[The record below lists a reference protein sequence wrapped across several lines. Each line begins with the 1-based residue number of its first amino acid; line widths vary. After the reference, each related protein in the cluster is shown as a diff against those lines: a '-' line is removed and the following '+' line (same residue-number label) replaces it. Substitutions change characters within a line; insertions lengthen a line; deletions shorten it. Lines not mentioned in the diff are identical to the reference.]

1 LKPHQYSAS
10 NRHRS
15 SEKASSASS
24 SWRGLLRQLLSSD
37 DFACALGAVVL
48 TSLMLIPMMQLWR
61 ANLWMPF
68 TLGGD
73 APYYLMVIKGTL
85 LHGWWLENPDLGA
98 PFGQELYDFPF
109 LAHDGFHLVL
119 IKMLGLFS
127 SDPVFVA
134 NVFFLLSFPL
144 VALVAF
150 LVLRQLG
157 ISGDAAL
164 VCSVLYALAPYHF
177 LRDHQHLNLAA
188 YYSVPVGAYLVLSI
202 LSGKPLFARR
212 RNPGAWVLAWTSR
225 RSLITLILCLFVA
238 SASSTY
244 YAVFAMLLLI
254 AAAMLAYVTRRE
266 ARTLFEG
273 GVILGLII
281 GFLALASL
289 PHLIY
294 WSVNGPN
301 YEVAHRLPSE
311 SESYALV
318 LTQMV
323 LPVPGHQIGFLSD
336 FAETYYLNTPLKS
349 EFIPY
354 QSLGFVAALGFGWL
368 LLVVLASCLSPL
380 WGIGSSRQ
388 RQLHGQLGT
397 VTIIAFLIGTTGG
410 ISSLF
415 AWLISP
421 QIRSWDRISIFISFF
436 ALAAVG
442 LLLDALR
449 ERVDLRTGRP
459 VLGVALLWGVLLI
472 GLFDQTNKAFVPD
485 YEIAQNEYKS
495 DAVFVEAIDRELP
508 PRAAVFELPYV
519 SFPENVQPGLEI
531 GPYEPLRP
539 YLHPSDLRWSYGAV
553 KGRPRADW
561 PADLTDKPTKVML
574 DTVVSKGFDGIYIFR
589 FGYPD
594 RAAKLERELSVL
606 LGVKPLVSPD
616 GRMSFF
622 SLLSYKEKGQSLDG
636 EKNSPRVAASYP
648 QEGANREQLIGRKE
662 S

>member
-1 LKPHQYSAS
+1 MKLHSYSTS
-10 NRHRS
+10 DRHRS
-15 SEKASSASS
+15 SDKASSASS
-24 SWRGLLRQLLSSD
+24 SWRGLLWQLLSSD

-48 TSLMLIPMMQLWR
+48 TSLMVIPIMQLWR

-98 PFGQELYDFPF
+98 PYGQELYDFPF
-109 LAHDGFHLVL
+109 LAHDSFHLVL
-119 IKMLGLFS
+119 IKLLGLLS

-188 YYSVPVGAYLVLSI
+188 YYSVPVGAYLVLTI

-212 RNPGAWVLAWTSR
+212 RNPGARVLAWVSR

-244 YAVFAMLLLI
+244 YAVFAILLLI
-254 AAAMLAYVTRRE
+254 AAATLAYVTRRE
-266 ARTLFEG
+266 ARTFFEG
-273 GVILGLII
+273 GAVLGLIF
-281 GFLALASL
+281 GFLALGAL
-289 PHLIY
+289 PHLMY
-294 WSVNGPN
+294 WSANGQN
-301 YEVAHRLPSE
+301 SEVAHRFPSE

-323 LPVPGHQIGFLSD
+323 LPVPGHRIGFLSD

-349 EFIPY
+349 EFVPY

-368 LLVVLASCLSPL
+368 LLVVLASCLSTR
-380 WGIGSSRQ
+380 WGFGSARQ
-388 RQLHGQLGT
+388 RQLQGQLGT

-485 YEIAQNEYKS
+485 YETAQNEYKS

-553 KGRPRADW
+553 KGRPSADW
-561 PADLTDKPTKVML
+561 QADLADKPTKVML

-594 RAAKLERELSVL
+594 RAAKLEAELSVL
-606 LGVKPLVSPD
+606 LGVEPLVSPD

-622 SLLSYKEKGQSLDG
+622 SLLSYKEKGQASDG
-636 EKNSPRVAASYP
+636 EKNGSRVAASYP
-648 QEGANREQLIGRKE
+648 QEEANREQLIGRKE

>member
-1 LKPHQYSAS
+1 LKPHSHGAS

-15 SEKASSASS
+15 SDKTSSASS
-24 SWRGLLRQLLSSD
+24 SWRGLLWQLLSSY

-48 TSLMLIPMMQLWR
+48 TSLMVIPMMQLWR

-98 PFGQELYDFPF
+98 PYGQELYDFPF
-109 LAHDGFHLVL
+109 LAHDSFHLVL
-119 IKMLGLFS
+119 IKMLGLLS

-144 VALVAF
+144 VTLVAF

-164 VCSVLYALAPYHF
+164 VCSALYALAPYHF

-188 YYSVPVGAYLVLSI
+188 YYSVPVGAYLVLTI

-212 RNPGAWVLAWTSR
+212 RNPGARVLAWASR
-225 RSLITLILCLFVA
+225 RSLITLMLCLFVA

-244 YAVFAMLLLI
+244 YAVFAILLLI
-254 AAAMLAYVTRRE
+254 AAAMLAYITRRE

-273 GVILGLII
+273 GAVLGLIF
-281 GFLALASL
+281 GFLALGAL
-289 PHLIY
+289 PHLLY
-294 WSVNGPN
+294 WFVNGQN
-301 YEVAHRLPSE
+301 DEVAHRLPSE

-323 LPVPGHQIGFLSD
+323 LPVPGHRIGFLSD

-368 LLVVLASCLSPL
+368 LLVVLASCLSTR
-380 WGIGSSRQ
+380 WGFGSARQ
-388 RQLHGQLGT
+388 RHLHGQLGT

-421 QIRSWDRISIFISFF
+421 QIRSWGRISIFISFF

-472 GLFDQTNKAFVPD
+472 GLFDQTNNAFVPH
-485 YEIAQNEYKS
+485 YEIAQREYKS

-519 SFPENVQPGLEI
+519 SFPENFQPGLDI

-553 KGRPRADW
+553 KGRPSADW
-561 PADLTDKPTKVML
+561 QADLADKPTKVML

-594 RAAKLERELSVL
+594 RAAKLERELSDL
-606 LGVKPLVSPD
+606 LGGEPLVSPD

-622 SLLSYKEKGQSLDG
+622 SVLSYKEKGQALDG
-636 EKNSPRVAASYP
+636 EKNGPRVAVSYP
-648 QEGANREQLIGRKE
+648 QEEANREQLIGRKE
-662 S
+662 N

>member
-1 LKPHQYSAS
+1 
-10 NRHRS
+10 
-15 SEKASSASS
+15 
-24 SWRGLLRQLLSSD
+24 
-37 DFACALGAVVL
+37 
-48 TSLMLIPMMQLWR
+48 
-61 ANLWMPF
+61 
-68 TLGGD
+68 
-73 APYYLMVIKGTL
+73 
-85 LHGWWLENPDLGA
+85 
-98 PFGQELYDFPF
+98 
-109 LAHDGFHLVL
+109 
-119 IKMLGLFS
+119 MLGLFS

-188 YYSVPVGAYLVLSI
+188 YYSVPLGAYLVLTI

-212 RNPGAWVLAWTSR
+212 RNPGARVLAWASR
-225 RSLITLILCLFVA
+225 RSLITLMLCLFVA

-244 YAVFAMLLLI
+244 YAVFAILLLI
-254 AAAMLAYVTRRE
+254 AAAMLAYITRRE

-273 GVILGLII
+273 GAVLGLIL

-323 LPVPGHQIGFLSD
+323 LPVPGHRIGFLSD

-349 EFIPY
+349 EFVPY
-354 QSLGFVAALGFGWL
+354 QSLGFVATLGFGWL
-368 LLVVLASCLSPL
+368 LLVVLASCLSTR
-380 WGIGSSRQ
+380 WGFGSARQ

-421 QIRSWDRISIFISFF
+421 QIRAWDRISIFISFF

-472 GLFDQTNKAFVPD
+472 GLFDQTNEAFVPH

-508 PRAAVFELPYV
+508 PRAAVFQLPYV

-553 KGRPRADW
+553 KGRPSADW
-561 PADLTDKPTKVML
+561 QADLADKPTKVML

-589 FGYPD
+589 FGYSD
-594 RAAKLERELSVL
+594 RVAKRERELSVL
-606 LGVKPLVSPD
+606 LGVEPLVSPD
-616 GRMSFF
+616 GRMSYF

-636 EKNSPRVAASYP
+636 EMNGPRVAASYP
-648 QEGANREQLIGRKE
+648 QEEANREQLIGRKE